1 MGARCVCLTVEERR
15 TEDESTMTPKRF
27 KSKIDRWLLFVL
39 VGVMVFEVV
48 VMSVAA
54 AQARG
59 PGQALVLLAVTLGI
73 IALIGSLLLRTHYDV
88 DGTTLRIVSGPFCWK
103 VPLDR
108 IESVEATRS
117 PLSSPALSLDRLRIR
132 YGGKRRIMV
141 SPADKPGFLKAI
153 GQDLADGKG

>member
-1 MGARCVCLTVEERR
+1 
-15 TEDESTMTPKRF
+15 MTPKRF

-39 VGVMVFEVV
+39 IGIMVFEVV

-54 AQARG
+54 AQARD
-59 PGQALVLLAVTLGI
+59 PGHALALLAVALGI

-88 DGTTLRIVSGPFCWK
+88 DARTLRIVSGPFRWT
-103 VPLDR
+103 VPLDQ
-108 IESVEATRS
+108 ISSVEATRN

-132 YGGKRRIMV
+132 YGGRRRIMV
-141 SPADKPGFLKAI
+141 SPADKPGFLRAI